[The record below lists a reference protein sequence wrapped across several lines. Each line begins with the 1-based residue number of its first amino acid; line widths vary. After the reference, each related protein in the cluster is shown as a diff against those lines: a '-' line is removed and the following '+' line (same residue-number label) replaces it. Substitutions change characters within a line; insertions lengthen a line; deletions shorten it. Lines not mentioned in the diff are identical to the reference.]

1 MALGLTQ
8 SVTET
13 SIRNIPRGEFRQPV
27 RRADKLATFMWQLF
41 QNLGAS
47 ASHNPEGLSRPVTSV
62 ALLLPRLV
70 LIRKFAEEETFKPFK
85 HEATTTTI
93 KLHHYDPCDK
103 GCVNNI
109 VFW

>member
-8 SVTET
+8 SLTDT
-13 SIRNIPRGEFRQPV
+13 SIGIFPGGFRQPV
-27 RRADKLATFMWQLF
+27 RKADKLDTFMWQLF

-47 ASHNPEGLSRPVTSV
+47 NSYNPEGLSRPVTSV
-62 ALLLPRLV
+62 ALLLPHLV
-70 LIRKFAEEETFKPFK
+70 LIRKFAEEETFRPFK
-85 HEATTTTI
+85 HEATTTI
-93 KLHHYDPCDK
+93 KLHHYDLCDK